1 MVLRWLGRVLRLTSR
16 TVGAGFLLL
25 FLGQLFATYTI
36 SLLVQL
42 RTSLP
47 PPEPDTGGQGGNGT
61 IAEPEIADNSLL
73 RTLPDFRVFGRL
85 FDAVFLLAA
94 TATAVYRYVAMKV
107 GNDGEM
113 YAALGRE

>member
-47 PPEPDTGGQGGNGT
+47 PPEPGT
-61 IAEPEIADNSLL
+61 TVQDHSLL

-94 TATAVYRYVAMKV
+94 TATAAYRYIAMKV
-107 GNDGEM
+107 SNDGEM
-113 YAALGRE
+113 YASLGRS